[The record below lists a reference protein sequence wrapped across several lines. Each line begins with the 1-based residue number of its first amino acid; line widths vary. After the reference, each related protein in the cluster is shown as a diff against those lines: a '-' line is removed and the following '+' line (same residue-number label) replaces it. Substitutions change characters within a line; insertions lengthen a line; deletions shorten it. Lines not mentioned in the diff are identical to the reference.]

1 MVDSRLAASFWSAV
15 KDCLVTFHQF
25 APGDAAEKVSQFWLS
40 LSSAPPPARETGFED
55 MVYHSEPWYIAC
67 NLAESDLP
75 LLPNLQAYHEIL
87 SRNGLVSELPYASNS
102 AYSCQQNR
110 LVTG

>member
-15 KDCLVTFHQF
+15 KDCLVTFHRF
-25 APGDAAEKVSQFWLS
+25 SPGEAAEKVSQFWLS

-75 LLPNLQAYHEIL
+75 LVPNLHAYREIL
-87 SRNGLVSELPYASNS
+87 SRNGLISEAPYSTNP
-102 AYSCQQNR
+102 AYSYQQNR
-110 LVTG
+110 LITG

>member
-25 APGDAAEKVSQFWLS
+25 APGDAAEKVSQFWLR
-40 LSSAPPPARETGFED
+40 LSSAPPPAAETGFED
-55 MVYHSEPWYIAC
+55 MVYHSEPWYVAC

-75 LLPNLQAYHEIL
+75 LLENLQAYHAIL
-87 SRNGLVSELPYASNS
+87 SRNGLVSEVPYSTNP
-102 AYSCQQNR
+102 AYGYQQSR
-110 LVTG
+110 LITG

>member
-15 KDCLVTFHQF
+15 KDCLVAFHGF
-25 APGDAAEKVSQFWLS
+25 APGDAAEKVSEFWLR
-40 LSSAPPPARETGFED
+40 LSPAPPKTDFVD

-75 LLPNLQAYHEIL
+75 LLENRQAYYEIL
-87 SRNGLVSELPYASNS
+87 SRNGLVSEVLYKTDP
-102 AYSCQQNR
+102 AYSYQQNR
-110 LVTG
+110 LFTG